1 MVDYDGE
8 TYLTAKEVAT
18 ALGTG
23 SAEKI
28 ITLARR
34 LNIPTFKIFGH
45 GATRFWRRSDLRLFY
60 KPIQIKYNEKGKIV
74 RVTDMPK
81 IKEEEIGGEKEGGD
95 ENAK

>member
-8 TYLTAKEVAT
+8 TYLTAKEVAN

-34 LNIPTFKIFGH
+34 LGIPTFKIFGH

-60 KPIQIKYNEKGKIV
+60 KPVQIKYNENGKIM
-74 RVTDMPK
+74 RVCDTPK
-81 IKEEEIGGEKEGGD
+81 IKAKEIGGEREGGD
-95 ENAK
+95 ESAK